1 MRLALCVEYNG
12 TNYFGWQKQNTH
24 LDKTIQYFVDKAIS
38 KIADEEISTTCAGRT
53 DTGVH
58 AFGQIIHFDTEKKR
72 SDYKWIT
79 GINSNMP
86 NDIIIKSIFHTPDDF
101 HSRYSAID
109 RSYRYIILNQ
119 KQQSVFVSSQSLHYP
134 DYLDLQKIELASKHM
149 LGEKDFS
156 CFRSSGCTS
165 KSPMKNIK
173 SINITKNNNYIAIDI
188 TANSFMYHMVRN
200 IIGELLLIGSG
211 DKSPESIN
219 GLIASCDRS
228 LCATM
233 VPACGLY
240 LMSISYPSKYEILTK
255 QNFNIF

>member
-1 MRLALCVEYNG
+1 
-12 TNYFGWQKQNTH
+12 
-24 LDKTIQYFVDKAIS
+24 
-38 KIADEEISTTCAGRT
+38 
-53 DTGVH
+53 
-58 AFGQIIHFDTEKKR
+58 
-72 SDYKWIT
+72 
-79 GINSNMP
+79 
-86 NDIIIKSIFHTPDDF
+86 
-101 HSRYSAID
+101 
-109 RSYRYIILNQ
+109 
-119 KQQSVFVSSQSLHYP
+119 
-134 DYLDLQKIELASKHM
+134 M

-165 KSPMKNIK
+165 KSTMKNIK

-255 QNFNIF
+255 QSFNIF